1 MTMNKKKSYNI
12 AIVGLGNIG
21 SYLFKYLNEN
31 KNYLINKN
39 NVNFNIS
46 HVSARNKKK
55 NRGIKIKLKQ
65 WVKNFN
71 EIVQN
76 ENVDIIVELIGGS
89 EGPAKKLVFAALK
102 NKKHVVTANKAL
114 ISKYGDQLSKIAEN
128 NKVNLEFE
136 AAVCGGVPI
145 IRSIKEGLI
154 ANKISRI
161 YGIFNGTS
169 NYVLSSMDN
178 NQTSFNDTIKK
189 AIKLGYAESNPSSDI
204 NGDDVASKVKIL
216 SCLSFNSYINKD
228 IHVEGIK
235 NIDEEDIINANKLGY
250 KIKLMGFSEISD
262 NKIFQ
267 RVHPT
272 LVKNT
277 SYIASVD
284 GVLNAVVIDGKPI
297 GINTIQGDGAGPSA
311 TTSALVSDI
320 SSILRGNIKYPF
332 AISSN
337 KRKNYHS
344 GKITDLFFSSYI
356 RLDVKDKYGVLSDV
370 TKIFSNN
377 KVSIK
382 RVLQS
387 PYKNKK
393 NSSIV
398 IITHRSKDNNIQK
411 TLKTLAKKSYIIKK
425 PKLLRIENG

>member
-1 MTMNKKKSYNI
+1 MKKKKIFNI

-21 SYLFKYLNEN
+21 SYLYNFLN
-31 KNYLINKN
+31 KNKNNLSDKN
-39 NVNFNIS
+39 NVNFKILY
-46 HVSARNKKK
+46 VSAKNKNKK
-55 NRGIKIKLKQ
+55 RGIRVKKNQ
-65 WVKNFN
+65 WINN
-71 EIVQN
+71 YADIVN
-76 ENVDIIVELIGGS
+76 KKNVDIVIELIGGA
-89 EGPAKKLVFAALK
+89 EGAAKKLVFGALK

-114 ISKYGDQLSKIAEN
+114 ISKYGDQLSKIAEK
-128 NKVNLEFE
+128 NKVNLEYE

-161 YGIFNGTS
+161 CGIFNGTS
-169 NYVLSSMDN
+169 NYVLSSMDV
-178 NQTSFNDTIKK
+178 NQTSFKDTINK

-204 NGDDVASKVKIL
+204 NGEDVASKVKIL
-216 SCLSFNSYINKD
+216 SCLSFNSFINKN
-228 IHVEGIK
+228 IHIEGIK

-250 KIKLMGFSEISD
+250 KIKLMGFSEILN

-272 LVKNT
+272 LVKKA
-277 SYIASVD
+277 SYIASVN
-284 GVLNAVVIDGKPI
+284 GVLNAVIIDGKPI
-297 GINTIQGDGAGPSA
+297 GKNIIQGEGAGPSA
-311 TTSALVSDI
+311 TTSALISDI
-320 SSILRGNIKYPF
+320 SSILRGNIKFPF
-332 AISSN
+332 AISDS
-337 KRKNYHS
+337 KRKNYLS
-344 GKITDLFFSSYI
+344 GKISDLFFSSYI
-356 RLDVKDKYGVLSDV
+356 RLNVKDKYGVLSDV

-398 IITHRSKDNNIQK
+398 IITHRSKDNHIQN
-411 TLKTLAKKSYIIKK
+411 TLKKLAKKSYIIEK

>member
-1 MTMNKKKSYNI
+1 MKKKKIFNI

-21 SYLFKYLNEN
+21 SYLYNFLN
-31 KNYLINKN
+31 KNKNNLSDKN
-39 NVNFNIS
+39 NVNFKILY
-46 HVSARNKKK
+46 VSAKNKNKK
-55 NRGIKIKLKQ
+55 RGIKVKKNQ
-65 WVKNFN
+65 WINNYANILNKK
-71 EIVQN
+71 
-76 ENVDIIVELIGGS
+76 NVDIVIELIGGA
-89 EGPAKKLVFAALK
+89 EGAAKKLVFGALK

-114 ISKYGDQLSKIAEN
+114 ISKYGDQLSKIAEK
-128 NKVNLEFE
+128 NKVNLEYE

-161 YGIFNGTS
+161 CGIFNGTS
-169 NYVLSSMDN
+169 NYVLSSMDI
-178 NQTSFNDTIKK
+178 NQTSFKDTINK

-204 NGDDVASKVKIL
+204 NGEDVASKVKIL
-216 SCLSFNSYINKD
+216 SCLSFNSFINKN
-228 IHVEGIK
+228 IHIEGIK

-250 KIKLMGFSEISD
+250 KIKLMGFSEILN

-272 LVKNT
+272 LVKKA
-277 SYIASVD
+277 SYIASVN
-284 GVLNAVVIDGKPI
+284 GVLNAVIIDGKPI
-297 GINTIQGDGAGPSA
+297 GKNIIQGEGAGPSA
-311 TTSALVSDI
+311 TTSALISDI
-320 SSILRGNIKYPF
+320 SSILRGNIKFPF
-332 AISSN
+332 AISDS
-337 KRKNYHS
+337 KRKNYLS
-344 GKITDLFFSSYI
+344 GKISDLFFSSYI
-356 RLDVKDKYGVLSDV
+356 RLNVKDKYGVLSDV

-398 IITHRSKDNNIQK
+398 IITHRSKDNHIQN
-411 TLKTLAKKSYIIKK
+411 TLKKLAKKSYIIEK